1 MSTLPVE
8 LVFEVARHAWDSS
21 LRPLER
27 KALLSSALL
36 VNTLWTA
43 AFVAVLA
50 TEVHILDRPFM
61 NYYLKLLN
69 GDSVISRF
77 APPPQVIS
85 GICRSLTLYISNDTL
100 PSIRSRT
107 EPEAE
112 KLLSDCL
119 RTVKKLDALPNL
131 KALKIFFQNVS
142 CEDIFRHHRFADFP
156 EQVESLEL
164 EYTFTSSL
172 PRWTIPMPHLLPPGD
187 NPNWILP
194 KVRRLRV
201 VGGFDDLMK
210 LVFVCP
216 KIESFEMESCRY
228 WDHQSRKDMRDESL
242 IRTLFFRGLPA
253 KYEHALPTQSE
264 GRPVQKLFVF
274 TEDPVKAED
283 GALTYFWWLSHDFSL
298 GDITDYEN
306 VQYISCQSEEGA

>member
-1 MSTLPVE
+1 MPTLPLE
-8 LVFEVARHAWDSS
+8 LVFEIAQHAWNSN
-21 LRPLER
+21 LHPLER
-27 KALLSSALL
+27 KALLSSTLL

-43 AFVAVLA
+43 AFIAVLA
-50 TEVHILDRPFM
+50 TDVHILDRPFIK
-61 NYYLKLLN
+61 YYFKLLS
-69 GDSVISRF
+69 GDSVIFRF
-77 APPPQVIS
+77 ATHPQALS
-85 GICRSLTLYISNDTL
+85 DICRSLTLYIANDTL
-100 PSIRSRT
+100 PSIRSRS
-107 EPEAE
+107 ESEAE
-112 KLLSDCL
+112 KLLSDFL
-119 RTVKKLDALPNL
+119 HTLKKIEAVPNL
-131 KALKIFFQNVS
+131 KSLKIHFQNVS
-142 CEDIFRHHRFADFP
+142 CEDIFRYHRFADFP
-156 EQVESLEL
+156 GQVENLEL

-194 KVRRLRV
+194 GVRRLRV

-228 WDHQSRKDMRDESL
+228 WDHQSRKDMCDESL

-253 KYEHALPTQSE
+253 KYEHALPTQSDD
-264 GRPVQKLFVF
+264 RPVQKLFVF
-274 TEDPVKAED
+274 TEDPVKSED

-306 VQYISCQSEEGA
+306 VQYISCQSEEGT